1 MLTHVLDIVT
11 SAGILYVVALGLL
24 IIFGVLKIINLAHSA
39 FLAIGG
45 YVAVVATELH
55 VSLWYA
61 IPIAL
66 IIGIVIG
73 ALLEATVLR
82 PLYARPL
89 DTILATWGIS
99 IVVVQLITLIFG
111 RETQLAA
118 SPITGAV
125 SIGDI
130 TYSEYRIILLALALV
145 LGAIMVFLFQATQL
159 GLSARAVI
167 MNEGLAQAMG
177 INTRLVRFSTFCAGA
192 ALATMAGALITPL
205 VSIEPN
211 MGLPWLINAFM
222 LVLVAGTSVIS
233 LGWATLGLGGAQV
246 LVSTFINPII
256 GGLTI
261 IVLSVLV
268 LRARKKL

>member
-1 MLTHVLDIVT
+1 MLTHALDIVT

-45 YVAVVATELH
+45 YVAVVATEFH

-73 ALLEATVLR
+73 AILEATVLR

-111 RETQLAA
+111 RETQFAA
-118 SPITGAV
+118 SPITGAI

-130 TYSEYRIILLALALV
+130 TYSEYRIILLGLALV
-145 LGAIMVFLFQATQL
+145 LGAIMVFLFQATEL

-177 INTRLVRFSTFCAGA
+177 INTRFVRFFTFCAGA

-222 LVLVAGTSVIS
+222 LVLVAGSSVIS

-268 LRARKKL
+268 LRARKTL